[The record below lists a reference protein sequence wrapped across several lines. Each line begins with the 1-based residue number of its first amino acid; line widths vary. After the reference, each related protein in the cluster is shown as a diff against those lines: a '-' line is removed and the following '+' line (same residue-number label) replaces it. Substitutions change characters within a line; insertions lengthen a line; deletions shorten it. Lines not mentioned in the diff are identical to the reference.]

1 MAFERPR
8 GVRDFLPE
16 EMAERGYVERKLTA
30 AFESYGY
37 RRVQTPTFEFLELF
51 SLKSGDDIR
60 EHLYIMEDKGGRKLC
75 LRPEATASVA
85 RMYAS
90 DMRVRPKPLRLYYT
104 GPMFRYEEPQKG
116 RYREFWQA
124 GVELLGLTGPR
135 ADAEVIALVHDSL
148 RSLGLKFTLRVSHI
162 GVLRSLLKRQGFDQA
177 EQDRV
182 IRALD
187 KGDTTFVREHVKDPA
202 FHTLLE
208 LKGGVE
214 AVGGAERL
222 AQAEDVKSMLSGLKE
237 TLTLLT
243 SAGVGYSVDFS
254 MARGLDYYTGVVFDA
269 RVEGLG
275 AQNQVLGGG
284 RYDDLVQLF
293 GGPQTPAV
301 GFAFGMDRLAEAVKQ
316 QGGHL
321 PGLRTDAYV
330 IPASDAAADAAFTVA
345 AGLRRA
351 RPELVVALELS
362 GRKLNRALQHASETG
377 ARYAVI
383 VGEAELKAGS
393 VIIKDMKAATQ
404 ETVSI
409 NDLPNKIL

>member
-16 EMAERGYVERKLTA
+16 EMAERGHVERRLA
-30 AFESYGY
+30 EAFESYGY
-37 RRVQTPTFEFLELF
+37 RRVGTPTFEFLELF
-51 SLKSGDDIR
+51 SIKSGDDIR
-60 EHLYIMEDKGGRKLC
+60 EHLYVMDDKGGRKLC

-90 DMRVRPKPLRLYYT
+90 DLRVRPKPLRLYYT

-124 GVELLGLTGPR
+124 GVELLGLSGPR
-135 ADAEVIALVHDSL
+135 ADAEVISLVHDCLSG
-148 RSLGLKFTLRVSHI
+148 LGLKFTLRVSHI

-187 KGDTTFVREHVKDPA
+187 KADMASVGERVKDPA
-202 FHTLLE
+202 FHALLQ

-214 AVGGAERL
+214 AVEAAERL
-222 AQAEDVKSMLSGLKE
+222 VEAEEAKSMLAGLKE
-237 TLTLLT
+237 TMTLLDST
-243 SAGVGYSVDFS
+243 GANYTVDFS

-293 GGPQTPAV
+293 GGPSTPAV
-301 GFAFGMDRLAEAVKQ
+301 GFAFGLDRLVESVRQ
-316 QGGHL
+316 QGGVL

-330 IPASDAAADAAFTVA
+330 IPASDSAAEAAFAVA

-351 RPELVVALELS
+351 RPKLVVALELS
-362 GRKLNRALQHASETG
+362 GRKLNRALQYASETG

-393 VIIKDMKAATQ
+393 AVVKDMKSSAQ
-404 ETVSI
+404 ETVGI
-409 NDLPNKIL
+409 KDLPNRIA